1 MPISYIPWWK
11 ISNEFSTMIITLFD
25 TVWWKNSL
33 SEIGRGLKKF
43 WDLEYK
49 PYPVDPVNPVL
60 SAVALNALE
69 FRQDQQD
76 GKCW

>member
-1 MPISYIPWWK
+1 
-11 ISNEFSTMIITLFD
+11 MIITLFD

-49 PYPVDPVNPVL
+49 PYPVDPVKT
-60 SAVALNALE
+60 AFALGALE